1 LRFFFTASFGTVVVA
16 GLAAL
21 PDDGAVVVVV
31 GVFGIVVVGDVGV
44 GDVGVGDVG
53 VGDGAGVGSL
63 GACARAGPPAR
74 ASNNVKAAARTIRL
88 SVFATG
94 PTVKL

>member
-1 LRFFFTASFGTVVVA
+1 LRFFFFTASFGTVVVA

-31 GVFGIVVVGDVGV
+31 GGVVGIVVVGDVGV
-44 GDVGVGDVG
+44 RD
-53 VGDGAGVGSL
+53 VGDGDGGGVGSL